1 MNTAEFWVFLAFV
14 FFIIL
19 FGKKCYVIVCD
30 MLDEYINTVKN
41 DINTAKRSNSDSQKL
56 LDDAKKQGSEMQSKI
71 DNMSDVY
78 QKQTAELQEF
88 YNSSIS
94 NFEKSSEKN
103 LQSDID
109 FEVESAKKELVKKIE
124 KDVILKL
131 KNNFKNKK
139 FDISVLKDN
148 ISKIEEFLK

>member
-41 DINTAKRSNSDSQKL
+41 DINTAKKSNSDSQKL
-56 LDDAKKQGSEMQSKI
+56 LDDAKKQGSEIQLKI

-148 ISKIEEFLK
+148 ISRIEEFLK

>member
-41 DINTAKRSNSDSQKL
+41 DINTAKKSNSDSQKL
-56 LDDAKKQGSEMQSKI
+56 LDDAKKQGAEIQSKI
-71 DNMSDVY
+71 ENMSDVY

-139 FDISVLKDN
+139 LDISVLKDN
-148 ISKIEEFLK
+148 VSKIEEFLK

>member
-41 DINTAKRSNSDSQKL
+41 DINTAKKSNSDSQKL
-56 LDDAKKQGSEMQSKI
+56 LDDAKKQGSEIQLKI

>member
-41 DINTAKRSNSDSQKL
+41 DINTAKKSNSDSQKL
-56 LDDAKKQGSEMQSKI
+56 LDDAKEQGAEIQSKI
-71 DNMSDVY
+71 ENMSDVY

-124 KDVILKL
+124 KDVMLKL

-148 ISKIEEFLK
+148 VSKIEEFLK

>member
-41 DINTAKRSNSDSQKL
+41 DINTAKKSNSDSQKL
-56 LDDAKKQGSEMQSKI
+56 LDDAKKQGAEIQSKI
-71 DNMSDVY
+71 ENMSDVY

>member
-1 MNTAEFWVFLAFV
+1 MNTAEFWVLLAFV

-109 FEVESAKKELVKKIE
+109 FEVESAKKDLVKKIE

-148 ISKIEEFLK
+148 ISRIEEFLK

>member
-1 MNTAEFWVFLAFV
+1 MNTAEFWVFLAFA

-19 FGKKCYVIVCD
+19 FGKKCYVIVCNI
-30 MLDEYINTVKN
+30 LDEYINTVKN
-41 DINTAKRSNSDSQKL
+41 DINTAKKSNYDSQRL
-56 LDDAKKQGSEMQSKI
+56 LDDAKKQGAEIQSKI
-71 DNMSDVY
+71 DNMRNAY
-78 QKQTAELQEF
+78 QQQTTELQEF

-94 NFEKSSEKN
+94 NFKKSSEKN

-139 FDISVLKDN
+139 FDISVLKNN

>member
-1 MNTAEFWVFLAFV
+1 MNTAEFWVFLTFV

-41 DINTAKRSNSDSQKL
+41 DINTAKKSNSDSQKL
-56 LDDAKKQGSEMQSKI
+56 LDDAKKQGAEIQSKI
-71 DNMSDVY
+71 ENMSDVY

-139 FDISVLKDN
+139 LDISVLKDN
-148 ISKIEEFLK
+148 VSKIEEFLK

>member
-1 MNTAEFWVFLAFV
+1 MSTAEFWVFLAFV

-30 MLDEYINTVKN
+30 MLDEYINTVRN
-41 DINTAKRSNSDSQKL
+41 DINTAKKSNSDSQKL
-56 LDDAKKQGSEMQSKI
+56 LDDAKRQGAEIQSKI

-78 QKQTAELQEF
+78 QNQTAELREF
-88 YNSSIS
+88 YNSSIN

-124 KDVILKL
+124 KDVMLKL

-139 FDISVLKDN
+139 LDISVLKDN
-148 ISKIEEFLK
+148 VSKIEEFLK